1 MRFSKLSLSLLC
13 LATLVCIAPVVQ
25 AQTIIDFEDL
35 TGGGSFTTTYHGI
48 DFEPGVWNY
57 YDFTQ
62 TPYNPH
68 SGAER
73 TYQTTSEV
81 NPFFTFVT
89 PTGFQGLW
97 VSGQSTASA
106 QLFLYDTSNTLVAT
120 SSIVSG
126 NATPQFISSG
136 YNGLVKKVVIN
147 TPQADQVVFDD
158 LTLGTS
164 TNAVPEPGA
173 IALLVTTGLSGAGF
187 LLRKRRRK

>member
-13 LATLVCIAPVVQ
+13 LATLVCVAPVVQ

-35 TGGGSFTTTYHGI
+35 TGSGSFTTTYHGI
-48 DFEPGVWNY
+48 DFETGVWNY
-57 YDFTQ
+57 FDSAQ
-62 TPYNPH
+62 SPYNPH

-81 NPFFTFVT
+81 NPYFTFVT
-89 PTGFQGLW
+89 PTEFQGLW
-97 VSGQSTASA
+97 VSGQSFASA

-120 SSIVSG
+120 SDIVSG

-147 TPQADQVVFDD
+147 TPQADFVVFDD

-164 TNAVPEPGA
+164 ITAVPEPGA

-187 LLRKRRRK
+187 LFRKRRRK